1 MILVVPTEKAG
12 AYTPRSFTDQTPQM
26 PRAYAAQ
33 PQKYANHWEEDR
45 AFYDRK
51 AEIDEARRQRQQDPV
66 AMAELERINSTF
78 KAPQIDSS
86 LPMKP
91 PQEQGMGGTISDML
105 PNMQARRMME
115 DQRMTPPQG
124 QSIAQQYMNPYLQ
137 AALNPQLDEARR
149 QAGISAMKN
158 RSRLT
163 RSGAFGG
170 SRQAIMDAEA
180 DRNLQQNLSNI
191 TGQGYAAAYDKAVNL
206 FGQEEDRSRQGQLDV
221 NKYIQNV
228 LEAQAVGGREQ
239 RAIESE
245 GIAADIRQFET
256 ERDFPYQQLKFQQG
270 LLQGLPT
277 TSYGTP
283 YVQPSSFDSTMR
295 NSADILDRE
304 HGGGKFAGPLHPP

>member
-1 MILVVPTEKAG
+1 MAIADESIIPAPNPNLGGVGETAGRDTTLANYVGPYVTNILGQGAALGDMPYTPYEGPLTAGESSLQQQAFQGLGNLVVSPEKAG
-12 AYTPRSFTDQTPQM
+12 AYTPRSFTDEGVT
-26 PRAYAAQ
+26 
-33 PQKYANHWEEDR
+33 
-45 AFYDRK
+45 
-51 AEIDEARRQRQQDPV
+51 
-66 AMAELERINSTF
+66 
-78 KAPQIDSS
+78 
-86 LPMKP
+86 
-91 PQEQGMGGTISDML
+91 
-105 PNMQARRMME
+105 
-115 DQRMTPPQG
+115 
-124 QSIAQQYMNPYLQ
+124 QQYMNPYLQ

-149 QAGISAMKN
+149 QADISAMKN

-191 TGQGYAAAYDKAVNL
+191 TGQGYAAAYDKAVSL
-206 FGQEEDRSRQGQLDV
+206 FGEEENRNRQGQQDV
-221 NKYIQNV
+221 NTYINNV
-228 LEAQAVGGREQ
+228 LKAQADAGKEQ

-245 GIAADIRQFET
+245 GITADIKQFET

-295 NSADILDRE
+295 NAGDILTTLKGLYE
-304 HGGGKFAGPLHPP
+304 V